1 MNRHDEIGHSLRENL
16 SGLEVS
22 RIMQAEM
29 MEKITGGVKVKRK
42 LTVGLVLALCL
53 MLAAVSALAVT
64 LWKNYYDKIA
74 QNEGEIGSYD
84 TWSGEKRAEFVL
96 AMQAEGVVFDQ
107 EQMNILA
114 NKGTSDADKAKIA
127 TDLILGKY
135 PGMRED
141 TITAISILE
150 AEKGIL
156 PTWSMEDKAAYTQM
170 LVKTKTLGHDEEM
183 YWLPGVKDI
192 PRDRAVAIAN
202 EAIIKEYDESQEN
215 LKTLTWYSELRS
227 YAHEKEHRT
236 WHVYYMKRWVSVYD
250 APSEYSVWINSQTGE
265 VESVGSPA
273 QQAGAENAFPEHI
286 QIMWQELIGA
296 YRESEPFTIES
307 LVRLKAEWT
316 ERLEELKQY
325 TKYWSGMRKSI
336 KNAIEQDIRMPEEG
350 SILLSDAWEKAEAA
364 VLALPDWTKEKLD
377 MYGRFAE
384 VYYHSNEL
392 GKPVYH
398 LFFSPKQPFWPEF
411 AGKPVEYYGTN
422 YAKPLFAQFGGDF
435 IKTPRYVA
443 VRLDAKTGE
452 LTEVPVVAMHTNHGA
467 MPSELEL
474 IK

>member
-1 MNRHDEIGHSLRENL
+1 MNRHDEINLSLQENL
-16 SGLEVS
+16 SGLEAT
-22 RIMQAEM
+22 RIMQAEL
-29 MEKITGGVKVKRK
+29 MEKITGGIKVKKK
-42 LTVGLVLALCL
+42 LTVGLVFALCL
-53 MLAAVSALAVT
+53 MLAAVGALAVT

-74 QNEGEIGSYD
+74 QNEGEIGYFD

-107 EQMNILA
+107 ERMSILT

-170 LVKTKTLGHDEEM
+170 LLKTKTLGYDEEM
-183 YWLPGVKDI
+183 YWLPGDMDI
-192 PRDRAVAIAN
+192 PQDKAVDIAN
-202 EAIIKEYDESQEN
+202 EAIIKKYDESQEN
-215 LKTLTWYSELRS
+215 LKALTLYTELRS
-227 YAHEKEHRT
+227 RADEKENRT
-236 WHVYYMKRWVSVYD
+236 WLVYYMKPGVSVYD
-250 APSEYSVWINSQTGE
+250 APGKYSVWINSQTGE
-265 VESVGSPA
+265 VESVDSIA
-273 QQAGAENAFPEHI
+273 QQAGNENTVPEHI
-286 QIMWQELIGA
+286 QKMWQEILGA
-296 YRESEPFTIES
+296 YRDAEPFTIES
-307 LVRLKAEWT
+307 LLHLKSEWT
-316 ERLEELKQY
+316 QRLDELKQY
-325 TKYWSGMRKSI
+325 TNDWSGMRKSI

-350 SILLSDAWEKAEAA
+350 SILLSDAWAKAEAA
-364 VLALPDWTKEKLD
+364 VLALPNWTKDKLD

-384 VYYHSNEL
+384 VYYYSNEL

-398 LFFSPKQPFWPEF
+398 LFFSQKQPFWPEF
-411 AGKPVEYYGTN
+411 AGKPAEYYGTS
-422 YAKPLFAQFGGDF
+422 YAKPLFAQFSDDY

-452 LTEVPVVAMHTNHGA
+452 LTEAPVVGMHINHGA